1 MSKEQVNDNAIP
13 SIDGDRGN
21 VDLSSPSKKVNKEL
35 LISSLIL
42 GILLVAIF
50 SFVFYKISSVIKR
63 DAPSSSVVAIDPT
76 LKPAYSSR
84 GTKEDVKNLMQ
95 DIKKHEEEQKIAYQE
110 YRKSLD
116 ENKEE
121 LALAEQKL
129 QGPTLEEAVQAK
141 HSNAATSGK
150 SDTLTPTQRKLTGK
164 TLIFAGRELSS
175 AAENQ
180 QHTGGLSDALQGST
194 FKNGTATILEN
205 RSLLLGMGSILPC
218 VLKTQIITTY
228 PSMPICQLTRN
239 IFSNDG
245 KTLLLEAGTMF
256 FGEITKTL
264 MQGQARVFVTWTT
277 AETPKGVRVRID
289 ALGSGKL
296 GASGLPAWIDNHFFQ
311 RFGSSLMLSF
321 FDDALSTASQR
332 IARQKNKNVETQN
345 IENTSSEMAKIAL
358 ENSINIPPTAVIN
371 HGSLINIIVPRD
383 VYFDD
388 VYELVN
394 VES

>member
-1 MSKEQVNDNAIP
+1 MLKEQLNENAIP

-21 VDLSSPSKKVNKEL
+21 VDLSSPAKKVNKDL
-35 LISSLIL
+35 LISSLVL
-42 GILLVAIF
+42 GILIVAIL
-50 SFVFYKISSVIKR
+50 SCGSYKFFAAIKG
-63 DAPSSSVVAIDPT
+63 DAPSRSVVAIDPT
-76 LKPAYSSR
+76 LKPTYSSR
-84 GTKEDVKNLMQ
+84 SGKEDVKNLMQ

-110 YRKSLD
+110 YRKGLD
-116 ENKEE
+116 ENQEE
-121 LALAEQKL
+121 IAYALQEV
-129 QGPTLEEAVQAK
+129 PTLEEAVQVK
-141 HSNAATSGK
+141 YSTNAVTGGK
-150 SDTLTPTQRKLTGK
+150 SDTLTPSQRKLTGK
-164 TLIFAGRELSS
+164 ALIFAGRELSS
-175 AAENQ
+175 AENQ
-180 QHTGGLSDALQGST
+180 QHTGGLNDALQGST
-194 FKNGTATILEN
+194 FKNGTASILEN

-228 PSMPICQLTRN
+228 PSMPICQLTKN

-311 RFGSSLMLSF
+311 RFGSALMLSF
-321 FDDALSTASQR
+321 IDDALSTASQK
-332 IARQKNKNVETQN
+332 IAWKNNKNVETQN

-388 VYELVN
+388 VYELIN
-394 VES
+394 VAD

>member
-1 MSKEQVNDNAIP
+1 MPKEQVNDNAIP
-13 SIDGDRGN
+13 SIDGDRSN
-21 VDLSSPSKKVNKEL
+21 VDLSSPAKKVNKEL

-42 GILLVAIF
+42 GILLVAILSYGSYGFF
-50 SFVFYKISSVIKR
+50 SAIKG

-76 LKPAYSSR
+76 LKPSYYSRS
-84 GTKEDVKNLMQ
+84 GKEDVKNLMQ

-121 LALAEQKL
+121 LALAEKKL
-129 QGPTLEEAVQAK
+129 QGSTLEEAVQAK

-175 AAENQ
+175 AKNQ

-194 FKNGTATILEN
+194 FKNGTASILEN

-228 PSMPICQLTRN
+228 PSMPICQLTKN

-245 KTLLLEAGTMF
+245 TTLLLEAGTMF

-311 RFGSSLMLSF
+311 RFGSALMLSLI
-321 FDDALSTASQR
+321 DDALSTASQK
-332 IARQKNKNVETQN
+332 IARPNNKNVETQN

-388 VYELVN
+388 VYELIN
-394 VES
+394 VAG

>member
-1 MSKEQVNDNAIP
+1 MPKEQVNQNAIP
-13 SIDGDRGN
+13 SIDGDRSN
-21 VDLSSPSKKVNKEL
+21 VDLSGPSKKINKEL
-35 LISSLIL
+35 LISSLVL
-42 GILLVAIF
+42 GILIVAILSYGSFTFF
-50 SFVFYKISSVIKR
+50 SAIKG

-84 GTKEDVKNLMQ
+84 STKEDVKNLMQ

-121 LALAEQKL
+121 LELAEKKL
-129 QGPTLEEAVQAK
+129 QGATLEEAVQAK

-150 SDTLTPTQRKLTGK
+150 SSTLTPTQRKLTGK
-164 TLIFAGRELSS
+164 TLVFAGRELSS
-175 AAENQ
+175 AENQ

-194 FKNGTATILEN
+194 FKNGTASILEN

-245 KTLLLEAGTMF
+245 TTLLLEAGTMF

-311 RFGSSLMLSF
+311 RFGSALMLSLI
-321 FDDALSTASQR
+321 DDALSTASQK
-332 IARQKNKNVETQN
+332 IARQNNKNVETQN

-394 VES
+394 VAG

>member
-1 MSKEQVNDNAIP
+1 MPKEQVNENAIP
-13 SIDGDRGN
+13 SIDGDRSN
-21 VDLSSPSKKVNKEL
+21 VDLSSPPKKVNKEL
-35 LISSLIL
+35 LISSLVL
-42 GILLVAIF
+42 GILIVAILSYGSFTFF
-50 SFVFYKISSVIKR
+50 SAIKG

-84 GTKEDVKNLMQ
+84 STKEDVKNLMQ

-121 LALAEQKL
+121 LELAEKKL
-129 QGPTLEEAVQAK
+129 QGSTLEEAVQAK

-150 SDTLTPTQRKLTGK
+150 SSTLTPTQRKLTGK
-164 TLIFAGRELSS
+164 TLVFAGRELSS
-175 AAENQ
+175 AGNQ

-194 FKNGTATILEN
+194 FKNGTASILEN
-205 RSLLLGMGSILPC
+205 RSLLLGMGSVLPC

-245 KTLLLEAGTMF
+245 TTLLLEAGTMF

-311 RFGSSLMLSF
+311 RFGSAIMLSLI
-321 FDDALSTASQR
+321 DDALSTASQK
-332 IARQKNKNVETQN
+332 IARQNNKNVETQN

-358 ENSINIPPTAVIN
+358 ENSINIPPTAVIP

-394 VES
+394 VAG